1 VRRKDY
7 KRIHSMA
14 LAGVMAAV
22 LCVLAPFAIP
32 VGPIPISF
40 TTLLLYLAIYGLG
53 WKLGGVSCLIY
64 ILLGVVGVPVFAGYQ
79 GGFAILAGPTG
90 GYIAGYLPM
99 VVVAG
104 LAVEGGT
111 SRWSQM
117 LGLTAGTALC
127 YLMGTAWFCCST
139 GSSLQGALI
148 LCVIPFLPGDII
160 KIGAALAAGPGLR
173 RRMER
178 AELIK

>member
-1 VRRKDY
+1 MRRKDF

-22 LCVLAPFAIP
+22 LCVLAPFSLP
-32 VGPIPISF
+32 VGPVPISF
-40 TTLLLYLAIYGLG
+40 TTLLLYLALYGLG
-53 WKLGGVSCLIY
+53 WKLGAVSCLVY
-64 ILLGVVGVPVFAGYQ
+64 ILLGVVGMPVFAGYQ
-79 GGFAILAGPTG
+79 GGFAVLAGPTG

-99 VVVAG
+99 VLAAG
-104 LAVEGGT
+104 PVIDRWN
-111 SRWSQM
+111 SRWMQM
-117 LGLTAGTALC
+117 LGLAAGTALC

-139 GSSLQGALI
+139 GSGLQGALV
-148 LCVIPFLPGDII
+148 LCVIPFLPGDML